1 MRAHQIACRN
11 RRGVYNAKK
20 HTIHFPKPVRNFMDQ
35 SRIKNILEK
44 ISLTKIA
51 VYGDF
56 CLDSYWVMDERGS
69 EVSIE
74 TGLQAQAVARHYY
87 TPGGAANV
95 VANLSSLKPAAIK
108 VIGTVGNDMQ
118 GRELA
123 AQLND
128 LGADTSSLFIQK
140 ENFNT
145 YSYLKRLVNGQEEPR
160 IDFGVYNERS
170 AETDQQILNAIES
183 ALQEYDALIFNQQV
197 TGSINNEHFIG
208 QANVL
213 FAKYADKIVMLDS
226 RHFNDR
232 FQNTFLK
239 ANDREIASLNGLQ
252 VNPDENV
259 PVSEV
264 KKYGREIYD
273 RYKKPVFVTC
283 GERGIIAFDELGH
296 HEVQGLQLKN
306 KLDTVGA
313 GDTAISAITLC
324 LAAGVSP
331 AEAAIFGNFAA
342 GVTVQKLYTTGTA
355 NAEEILAI
363 SNEPDYIYNADLAE
377 NERSAVYVPD
387 TEFELCAPEVLD
399 QLGHIRYAVFDHD
412 GTISSLRQ
420 GWEEIMEPVMMKAI
434 LGDQYETIDSVSF
447 HKLIAVVKEFIHK
460 TTGIQTIYQ
469 MEGLVNLVR
478 EFGYVPENKILD
490 KFQYKE
496 LYNDGLMEMVN
507 KRMEKLAAGELGQ
520 EDYTLKGAVA
530 FLHQLKER
538 GVTMYLA
545 SGTDVDDVKN
555 EAEMLG
561 YADLFNG
568 GIYGALKDYTK
579 FSKKMIIEKIIKD
592 NNLRGNELAVFGDGP
607 DEIREGRRAGGVS
620 VGITSNEVQRFGH
633 NPAKR
638 PRLIKAG
645 AQLMIPDFSQYKKLV
660 NLLFQESVNY
670 ANA

>member
-1 MRAHQIACRN
+1 
-11 RRGVYNAKK
+11 
-20 HTIHFPKPVRNFMDQ
+20 MDQ
-35 SRIKNILEK
+35 SRIKHILEK
-44 ISLTKIA
+44 ISLAKIA

-74 TGLQAQAVARHYY
+74 TGLQAQAVAKHYY

-95 VANLSSLKPAAIK
+95 VANLSALKPAAIK
-108 VIGTVGNDMQ
+108 VIGTVGDDMQ
-118 GRELA
+118 GRELT
-123 AQLND
+123 AQLNG
-128 LGADTSSLFIQK
+128 LGADTSALFIQK

-145 YSYLKRLVNGQEEPR
+145 YSYLKRLVDGKEEPR

-170 AETDQQILNAIES
+170 VDTDQLILEALES
-183 ALQEYDALIFNQQV
+183 ALQQYDALIFNQQV
-197 TGSINNEHFIG
+197 TGSINNESFIEK
-208 QANVL
+208 ANLL
-213 FAKYADKIVMLDS
+213 FAKYTDKIVMLDS

-232 FQNTFLK
+232 FKNTFLK
-239 ANDREIASLNGLQ
+239 ANDREIASLTGLQ
-252 VNPDENV
+252 VGPDENV
-259 PVSEV
+259 PVTEV
-264 KKYGREIYD
+264 KKYGQEVFD
-273 RYKKPVFVTC
+273 KSKKPVFVTC
-283 GERGIIAFDELGH
+283 GERGIIAFDSQGY
-296 HEVQGLQLKN
+296 HEVHGLQLKN

-324 LAAGVSP
+324 LAAGISP
-331 AEAAIFGNFAA
+331 AEAAVFGNFAA

-355 NAEEILAI
+355 NAAEILNI
-363 SNEPDYIYNADLAE
+363 SHEPDYIYNADLAE
-377 NERSAVYVPD
+377 NERNAVYVPD
-387 TEFELCAPEVLD
+387 TEFEICAPEVLEK
-399 QLGHIRYAVFDHD
+399 LGHIRYAVFDHD

-420 GWEEIMEPVMMKAI
+420 GWEEIMEPVMMKSI
-434 LGDQYETIDSVSF
+434 LGDQYETIDSATF
-447 HKLIAVVKEFIHK
+447 HKVLAHCKEFIQK

-478 EFGYVPENKILD
+478 EFGYVPEDKILD

-507 KRMEKLAAGELGQ
+507 VRMAKLAAGELGQ

-530 FLHQLKER
+530 FLHELKER

-545 SGTDVDDVKN
+545 SGTDVDDVRN

-561 YADLFNG
+561 YADLFDG

-579 FSKKMIIEKIIKD
+579 FSKKMIIEKIIRD

-607 DEIREGRRAGGVS
+607 DEIREGRRAGGIS

-638 PRLIKAG
+638 PRLVKAG
-645 AQLMIPDFSQYKKLV
+645 AQLLIPDFSQYKKLV
-660 NLLFQESVNY
+660 SLLFQESVNY
-670 ANA
+670 ADA

>member
-1 MRAHQIACRN
+1 
-11 RRGVYNAKK
+11 
-20 HTIHFPKPVRNFMDQ
+20 MDQ
-35 SRIKNILEK
+35 SRIKHILEK
-44 ISLTKIA
+44 ISLAKIA

-74 TGLQAQAVARHYY
+74 TGLQAQAVAKHYY

-95 VANLSSLKPAAIK
+95 VANLSALKPAAIK
-108 VIGTVGNDMQ
+108 VIGTVGDDMQ
-118 GRELA
+118 GRELT
-123 AQLND
+123 AQLNG
-128 LGADTSSLFIQK
+128 LGADTSALFIQK

-145 YSYLKRLVNGQEEPR
+145 YSYLKRLVDGKEEPR

-170 AETDQQILNAIES
+170 TDTDQLILEALES
-183 ALQEYDALIFNQQV
+183 ALQQYDALIFNQQV
-197 TGSINNEHFIG
+197 TGSINNESFIEK
-208 QANVL
+208 ANLL
-213 FAKYADKIVMLDS
+213 FAKYTDKIVMLDS

-232 FQNTFLK
+232 FKNTFLK
-239 ANDREIASLNGLQ
+239 ANDREIASLTGLQ
-252 VNPDENV
+252 VGPDENV
-259 PVSEV
+259 PVTEV
-264 KKYGREIYD
+264 KKYGQEVFD
-273 RYKKPVFVTC
+273 KSKKPVFVTC
-283 GERGIIAFDELGH
+283 GERGIIAFDSQGY
-296 HEVQGLQLKN
+296 HEVHGLQLKN

-324 LAAGVSP
+324 LAAGISP
-331 AEAAIFGNFAA
+331 AEAAVFGNFAA

-355 NAEEILAI
+355 NAEEILNI
-363 SNEPDYIYNADLAE
+363 SHEPDYIYNADLAE
-377 NERSAVYVPD
+377 NERNAVYVPD
-387 TEFELCAPEVLD
+387 TEFEICAPEVLEK
-399 QLGHIRYAVFDHD
+399 LGHIRYAVFDHD

-420 GWEEIMEPVMMKAI
+420 GWEEIMEPVMMKSI
-434 LGDQYETIDSVSF
+434 LGDQYETIDSATF
-447 HKLIAVVKEFIHK
+447 HKVLAHCKEFIQK

-478 EFGYVPENKILD
+478 EFGYVPEDKILD

-507 KRMEKLAAGELGQ
+507 VRMAKLAAGELGQ

-530 FLHQLKER
+530 FLHELKER

-545 SGTDVDDVKN
+545 SGTDVDDVRN

-561 YADLFNG
+561 YADLFDG

-579 FSKKMIIEKIIKD
+579 FSKKMIIEKIIRD

-607 DEIREGRRAGGVS
+607 DEIREGRRAGGIS

-638 PRLIKAG
+638 PRLVKAG
-645 AQLMIPDFSQYKKLV
+645 AQLLIPDFSQYKKLV
-660 NLLFQESVNY
+660 SLLFQESVNY
-670 ANA
+670 ADA

>member
-1 MRAHQIACRN
+1 
-11 RRGVYNAKK
+11 
-20 HTIHFPKPVRNFMDQ
+20 MDQ
-35 SRIKNILEK
+35 SRIKHILEK
-44 ISLTKIA
+44 ISLAKIA

-74 TGLQAQAVARHYY
+74 TGLQAQAVAKHYY

-95 VANLSSLKPAAIK
+95 VANLSALKPAAIK
-108 VIGTVGNDMQ
+108 VIGTVGDDMQ
-118 GRELA
+118 GRELT
-123 AQLND
+123 AQLNG
-128 LGADTSSLFIQK
+128 LGADTSALFIQK

-145 YSYLKRLVNGQEEPR
+145 YSYLKRLVDGKEEPR

-170 AETDQQILNAIES
+170 TDTDQLIIEALES
-183 ALQEYDALIFNQQV
+183 ALQQYDALIFNQQV
-197 TGSINNEHFIG
+197 TGSINNESFIEK
-208 QANVL
+208 ANLL
-213 FAKYADKIVMLDS
+213 FAKYTDKIVMLDS

-232 FQNTFLK
+232 FKNTFLK
-239 ANDREIASLNGLQ
+239 ANDREIASLTGLQ
-252 VNPDENV
+252 VGPDENV
-259 PVSEV
+259 PVTEV
-264 KKYGREIYD
+264 KKYGQEVFD
-273 RYKKPVFVTC
+273 KSKKPVFVTC
-283 GERGIIAFDELGH
+283 GERGIIAFDSQGY
-296 HEVQGLQLKN
+296 HEVHGLQLKN

-324 LAAGVSP
+324 LAAGISP
-331 AEAAIFGNFAA
+331 AEAAVFGNFAA

-355 NAEEILAI
+355 NAEEILNI
-363 SNEPDYIYNADLAE
+363 SHEPDYIYNADLAE
-377 NERSAVYVPD
+377 NERNAVYVPD
-387 TEFELCAPEVLD
+387 TEFEICAPEVLEK
-399 QLGHIRYAVFDHD
+399 LGHIRYAVFDHD

-420 GWEEIMEPVMMKAI
+420 GWEEIMEPVMMKSI
-434 LGDQYETIDSVSF
+434 LGDQYETIDSATF
-447 HKLIAVVKEFIHK
+447 HKVLAHCKEFIQK

-478 EFGYVPENKILD
+478 EFGYVPEDKILD

-507 KRMEKLAAGELGQ
+507 VRMAKLAAGELGQ

-530 FLHQLKER
+530 FLHELKER

-545 SGTDVDDVKN
+545 SGTDVDDVRN

-561 YADLFNG
+561 YADLFDG

-579 FSKKMIIEKIIKD
+579 FSKKMIIEKIIRD

-607 DEIREGRRAGGVS
+607 DEIREGRRAGGIS

-638 PRLIKAG
+638 PRLAKAG
-645 AQLMIPDFSQYKKLV
+645 AQLLIPDFSQYKKLV
-660 NLLFQESVNY
+660 SLLFQESVNY
-670 ANA
+670 ADA

>member
-1 MRAHQIACRN
+1 
-11 RRGVYNAKK
+11 
-20 HTIHFPKPVRNFMDQ
+20 MDQ
-35 SRIKNILEK
+35 SRIKHILEK
-44 ISLTKIA
+44 ISLAKIA

-56 CLDSYWVMDERGS
+56 CLDSYWIMDERGS

-74 TGLQAQAVARHYY
+74 TGLQAQAVAKHYY

-95 VANLSSLKPAAIK
+95 VANLSALKPAAIK
-108 VIGTVGNDMQ
+108 VIGTVGDDMQ
-118 GRELA
+118 GRELT
-123 AQLND
+123 AQLNG
-128 LGADTSSLFIQK
+128 LGADTSALFIQK

-145 YSYLKRLVNGQEEPR
+145 YSYLKRLVDGKEEPR

-170 AETDQQILNAIES
+170 VDTDQLILEALES
-183 ALQEYDALIFNQQV
+183 ALQQYDALIFNQQV
-197 TGSINNEHFIG
+197 TGSINNESFIEK
-208 QANVL
+208 ANLL
-213 FAKYADKIVMLDS
+213 FAKYTDKIVMLDS

-232 FQNTFLK
+232 FKNTFLK
-239 ANDREIASLNGLQ
+239 ANDREIASLTGLQ
-252 VNPDENV
+252 VGADENV
-259 PVSEV
+259 LVTDV
-264 KKYGREIYD
+264 KKYGREVFD
-273 RYKKPVFVTC
+273 KSKKPVFVTC
-283 GERGIIAFDELGH
+283 GERGIIAFDSQGY
-296 HEVQGLQLKN
+296 HEVHGLQLKN

-324 LAAGVSP
+324 LAAGISP
-331 AEAAIFGNFAA
+331 AEAAVFGNFAA

-355 NAEEILAI
+355 NATEILNI
-363 SNEPDYIYNADLAE
+363 SHEPDYIYNADLAE
-377 NERSAVYVPD
+377 NERNAVYVPD
-387 TEFELCAPEVLD
+387 TEFEVCAPEVLEK
-399 QLGHIRYAVFDHD
+399 LGHIRYAVFDHD

-420 GWEEIMEPVMMKAI
+420 GWEEIMEPVMMKSI
-434 LGDQYETIDSVSF
+434 LGDHYETVDSATF
-447 HKLIAVVKEFIHK
+447 HKVLAHCKEFIQK

-478 EFGYVPENKILD
+478 EFGYVPEDKILD

-507 KRMEKLAAGELGQ
+507 VRMAKLAAGELGQ

-530 FLHQLKER
+530 FLHELKER

-545 SGTDVDDVKN
+545 SGTDVDDVRN

-561 YADLFNG
+561 YADLFDG

-579 FSKKMIIEKIIKD
+579 FSKKMIIEKIIRD

-638 PRLIKAG
+638 PRLVKAG
-645 AQLMIPDFSQYKKLV
+645 AQLLIPDFSQYKKLV
-660 NLLFQESVNY
+660 SLLFQESVNY
-670 ANA
+670 ADA